1 MNIFNLLPIM
11 LHKTAVLGVGASG
24 ILLTVLGCTGGRPM
38 NNLEKGAF
46 LIIGTIVLTIIY
58 YQNGFFDTNIQK
70 QYYQTTN
77 TEVAECQYCHRSF
90 EGMEYI
96 GDKCPYCGKEIEVKV
111 GESN

>member
-11 LHKTAVLGVGASG
+11 LHKTAVLGVGVSG

-46 LIIGTIVLTIIY
+46 LIIGTIVLTIVY
-58 YQNGFFDTNIQK
+58 YQNGFFDTNFQK
-70 QYYQTTN
+70 QYYQAIN
-77 TEVAECQYCHRSF
+77 TDVTECQHCYRSF

>member
-38 NNLEKGAF
+38 NNLEKEAF

-58 YQNGFFDTNIQK
+58 YQNGFFDTNFQK
-70 QYYQTTN
+70 QYYQAIN
-77 TEVAECQYCHRSF
+77 TDVTECQHCYRSF